1 MSLYVYTGL
10 QVPSLSLMDL
20 SLIIVIFVT
29 SWDLQNIVRNPKLH
43 HKTVSKCIQA
53 RICGG
58 HHDVPK
64 FAKVLLLLSAMVNL
78 HNSGTFGTFGTIMK
92 VIYPALEL

>member
-1 MSLYVYTGL
+1 MYTGP
-10 QVPSLSLMDL
+10 QVPSLSPIDL
-20 SLIIVIFVT
+20 SLIIVIFVA
-29 SWDLQNIVRNPKLH
+29 SWDMQNIVRNPKLH

-53 RICGG
+53 CICGG

-64 FAKVLLLLSAMVNL
+64 FAKLLLLLSAMVNL
-78 HNSGTFGTFGTIMK
+78 HNSGTFGTIMK